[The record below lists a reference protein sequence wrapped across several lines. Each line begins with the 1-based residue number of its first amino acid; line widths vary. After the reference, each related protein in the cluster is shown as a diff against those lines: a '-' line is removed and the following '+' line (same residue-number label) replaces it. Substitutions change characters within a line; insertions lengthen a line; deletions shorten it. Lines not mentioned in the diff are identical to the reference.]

1 MNDRAV
7 SRRGVLAGGLAAS
20 AAIAG
25 GWPTGQAVAAHP
37 DLRSGPDPEPVFQG
51 QAVVSAV
58 PAGEQVLYV
67 AAAAMTPNASA
78 AGTTSVIRTI
88 GVYPSGTVAT
98 TYVSASINVPLGSTL
113 TNIEWVVNGT
123 THSGRV
129 ALLKYIPAAST
140 AFTTLAAVDLPAA
153 SGIVVYSS
161 AIPAAGAAEVFDG
174 TQTYEAYYRL
184 NSAGVTTSEI
194 MGVRVRYR
202 PPGNALVPVTPARAY
217 DSRLNM
223 APDANGAL
231 ASGSNRTVSVANA
244 RNVDTGAVT
253 GALVPSNATAI
264 AYTLTTAGTTG
275 AGFLAVNP
283 GGTTA
288 VTASAINWTTT
299 GLSIANT
306 GVVKLGPGSTITVVA
321 GGAGSTDFIVD
332 IVGYYL

>member
-20 AAIAG
+20 AAVAT
-25 GWPTGQAVAAHP
+25 GWPTGQAVAAH
-37 DLRSGPDPEPVFQG
+37 DDVRSGPGSPRPEFQA
-51 QAVVSAV
+51 QAVSAV
-58 PAGEQVLYV
+58 PAGEQVLYI
-67 AAAAMTPNASA
+67 AASAMTPNSSSAGAS
-78 AGTTSVIRTI
+78 SVFRIG
-88 GVYPSGTVAT
+88 GVYPAGGTVGAQ
-98 TYVSASINVPLGSTL
+98 YVSASINVPLGSTL
-113 TNIEWVVNGT
+113 TNIEWVMNGT
-123 THSGRV
+123 PQSGRV
-129 ALLKYIPAAST
+129 ALLRYVPDAST
-140 AFTTLAAVDLPAA
+140 DFTILAAVDIPGGVN
-153 SGIVVYSS
+153 GITVYSS
-161 AIPAAGAAEVFDG
+161 PIPATGPAEVFNG

-184 NSAGVTTSEI
+184 NAAVTTSEI
-194 MGVRVRYR
+194 TGVRVRYR
-202 PPGNALVPVTPARAY
+202 PPGNALVPITPARAY

-332 IVGYYL
+332 IVG